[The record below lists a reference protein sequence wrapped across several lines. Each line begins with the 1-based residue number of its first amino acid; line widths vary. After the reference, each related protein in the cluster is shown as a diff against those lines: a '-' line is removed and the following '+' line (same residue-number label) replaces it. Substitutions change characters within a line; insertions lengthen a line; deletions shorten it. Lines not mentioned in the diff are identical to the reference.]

1 MDRIK
6 RLSYEVLDNHK
17 SKFGEDFADNKKVL
31 DQVSIVRSKG
41 LKNEIAGYITNY
53 IKKEIREQKQKQ
65 AQAEASKAQEQQIQ
79 AEPEPVEETPEVEA
93 PAEATPEPETPVETT
108 EAPAEATP
116 ETTEEKS
123 E

>member
-65 AQAEASKAQEQQIQ
+65 AQAEASKAQEQQAQ
-79 AEPEPVEETPEVEA
+79 AEPVEETPEVEA
-93 PAEATPEPETPVETT
+93 TVEATPEPETPVETT
-108 EAPAEATP
+108 EAPAAEATP

>member
-6 RLSYEVLDNHK
+6 RLSYQVLDNHK

-65 AQAEASKAQEQQIQ
+65 AQAEASKAQEQQ
-79 AEPEPVEETPEVEA
+79 AEPEPVEATPEVEA
-93 PAEATPEPETPVETT
+93 PAETTPEPETPVETT
-108 EAPAEATP
+108 EAPAAEATP